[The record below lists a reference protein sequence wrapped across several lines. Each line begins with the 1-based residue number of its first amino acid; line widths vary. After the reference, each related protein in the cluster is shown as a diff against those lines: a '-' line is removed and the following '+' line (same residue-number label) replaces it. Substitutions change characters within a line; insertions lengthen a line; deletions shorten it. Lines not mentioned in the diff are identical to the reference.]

1 MADHFSSVLGK
12 AHQQPH
18 RPRLQPGGRSVSR
31 NLTGTPDQRARRRF
45 EALSWLGVPC
55 AILSEI
61 FRVFQSRFRTSWTSS
76 GYRKPA
82 VRHVQEDDGLLP
94 CRLHANQR
102 RKEDMDDRRFWTV
115 AVWKTKRLVGNLSG
129 RAGCRRRG
137 PSAGLHFIWM
147 GYSPLDRRR
156 SPGPHAAEHGGTATY
171 ILGVLLHFFI
181 AFSAAAI
188 YYAASRRLAFL
199 TEHALVCGI
208 FYGVAVEL
216 VMRLVVLPLSALHAR
231 GPYELRDMIL
241 GLLVHM
247 VTVGLPISFSV
258 RWFGPIDK
266 RPLSSISTQPAS
278 YQSSSSSL

>member
-1 MADHFSSVLGK
+1 MTVDSGPWPFGRRSALLAISVGGLVAGGVDL
-12 AHQQPH
+12 
-18 RPRLQPGGRSVSR
+18 LQACILFGWDIP
-31 NLTGTPDQRARRRF
+31 
-45 EALSWLGVPC
+45 LSIAG
-55 AILSEI
+55 
-61 FRVFQSRFRTSWTSS
+61 
-76 GYRKPA
+76 
-82 VRHVQEDDGLLP
+82 GLL
-94 CRLHANQR
+94 
-102 RKEDMDDRRFWTV
+102 
-115 AVWKTKRLVGNLSG
+115 
-129 RAGCRRRG
+129 
-137 PSAGLHFIWM
+137 
-147 GYSPLDRRR
+147 
-156 SPGPHAAEHGGTATY
+156 GPHAAEHGGTATY

-258 RWFGPIDK
+258 RWFGQIDT
-266 RPLSSISTQPAS
+266 RSLSSISTQPAS